1 MLEVIKEL
9 INQKRNVFITGGG
22 GVGKSYILKE
32 LKKIYPEMVIT
43 STTGVSALNVD
54 GQTIHS
60 WSGIRMCERSERSK
74 AAIAFKSKE

>member
-32 LKKIYPEMVIT
+32 LKKI
-43 STTGVSALNVD
+43 
-54 GQTIHS
+54 
-60 WSGIRMCERSERSK
+60 
-74 AAIAFKSKE
+74 